1 MEKAMSRKQMASS
14 IPPGGHPEAA
24 EGSAPDSAPSTEHS
38 ALSVTPEIEMLRGL
52 LRTMLCEIGADHP
65 DELNTV
71 LAEAKGASRLVSAI
85 VTAVR
90 LENELHPVDD
100 GGVARGL
107 EAIVARAIAGMSR
120 RESSVVS
127 RES

>member
-1 MEKAMSRKQMASS
+1 MSKQKQAPT
-14 IPPGGHPEAA
+14 PPPAGL
-24 EGSAPDSAPSTEHS
+24 T
-38 ALSVTPEIEMLRGL
+38 VTPEIEMLRDL
-52 LRTMLCEIGADHP
+52 LRKMLREIGADHP
-65 DELNTV
+65 EELDTV

-107 EAIVARAIAGMSR
+107 EAIIARAIAGMGK
-120 RESSVVS
+120 EPHGAADT
-127 RES
+127 